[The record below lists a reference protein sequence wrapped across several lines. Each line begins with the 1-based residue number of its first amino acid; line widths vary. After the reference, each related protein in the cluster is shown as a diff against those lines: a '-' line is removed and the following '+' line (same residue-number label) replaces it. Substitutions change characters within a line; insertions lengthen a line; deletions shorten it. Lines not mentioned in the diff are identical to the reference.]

1 MGALR
6 AMKLPDDERIIVS
19 VHAYSPYNYAMNSG
33 YSKKFS
39 DSDKKELDKF
49 FSDLN
54 SLFISKG
61 IQVVII
67 ISRAQPS
74 MVFPAYGGITT
85 AVILRAASALE
96 FTTEK
101 QENGHSRIW
110 LIR

>member
-1 MGALR
+1 LDAILKGYLDAVVSNPNKKLSTAWLR
-6 AMKLPDDERIIVS
+6 GYDGILN
-19 VHAYSPYNYAMNSG
+19 AYLGEKPE
-33 YSKKFS
+33 KFTWQG
-39 DSDKKELDKF
+39 KEYTPMTFATDACG
-49 FSDLN
+49 LN
-54 SLFISKG
+54 
-61 IQVVII
+61 I

-101 QENGHSRIW
+101 QANGHSRIW